1 MKTKG
6 LLKSFKLYFLF
17 FILFYSMVFIYGIYL
32 FVCVCV
38 DVASVGNTT
47 RVHGVVCRGL
57 YMVAEF
63 FARH

>member
-38 DVASVGNTT
+38 DVASVQ
-47 RVHGVVCRGL
+47 RAIQPEC
-57 YMVAEF
+57 MVLSAEDYTW
-63 FARH
+63 